1 MLLALDLMSAAAAS
15 DVQGFYKKTIQ
26 ELIYKW
32 HNIDMKMLSPFLSS
46 LKEGVSSRISARNKT
61 PTQQAASFS
70 KFWLLLLQFLT
81 DHQLIAII
89 YTFPLLMQLVNNNQ
103 LTFLQYKT
111 LEIIL
116 P

>member
-70 KFWLLLLQFLT
+70 KFWLLFASVPDRPSAHSNHLHLPSADAAGQ
-81 DHQLIAII
+81 QQSA
-89 YTFPLLMQLVNNNQ
+89 Y
-103 LTFLQYKT
+103 
-111 LEIIL
+111 IL
-116 P
+116 AVQDS